1 MKTKNRKP
9 NNELPVFKPE
19 EILSINEMRF
29 VYGGNEDG
37 DGGEDIIII
46 PPPPPKPE

>member
-1 MKTKNRKP
+1 MKTKNKKLTS
-9 NNELPVFKPE
+9 EMPVFKPE
-19 EILSINEMRF
+19 EILNINEMRS

-46 PPPPPKPE
+46 PPPPNQV